1 MAVKFS
7 KSGHRPDYF
16 LLALIFILTV
26 FGLIILA
33 SASSELGRI
42 RFNDSYY
49 YLKHQI
55 FNGLLPGIIGFLA
68 GYFIFYRYY
77 RKPAFLFLLANLVL
91 LGLVFTDLGVKTGGA
106 SRWLAFGPITF
117 QPAELLKLTF
127 IIYLAAW
134 LANPKVDRL
143 KNISTGLLP
152 FFIICGLVA
161 AFLVLQPAISMGVI
175 LLSSGLVVYF
185 VSGARFRHIILAI
198 FVGIIAFGGIIWL
211 TGYRLE
217 RIATFFNPQADP
229 EHSGYQINQ
238 ALITIGSGKLLGLG
252 YGQSTT
258 KVNILPE
265 PIGDSIFAIVGQEL
279 GFIGA
284 ASLVILFALLAF
296 RLLWIAKKHRERF
309 GQLIL
314 VGFAMIII
322 FQSFIN
328 MGAISGLLPL
338 TGVPLP
344 FVSYGGTALAVFLTI
359 AGIAVNI
366 SKYS

>member
-1 MAVKFS
+1 MAVRPS
-7 KSGHRPDYF
+7 KIGHRPDYF

-26 FGLIILA
+26 FGLVILA
-33 SASSELGRI
+33 SASSELGKI
-42 RFNDSYY
+42 KFNDSYY

-55 FNGLLPGIIGFLA
+55 FNGLFPGIVGFLIA
-68 GYFIFYRYY
+68 YFLSYRYY
-77 RKPAFLFLLANLVL
+77 RKPAFLLLLANLIL
-91 LGLVFTDLGVKTGGA
+91 LGLVFTSLGVRAGGA

-143 KNISTGLLP
+143 RNISTGLIP

-161 AFLVLQPAISMGVI
+161 AFLVSQPAISMVVI
-175 LLSSGLVVYF
+175 LLGSGLVIYF
-185 VSGARFRHIILAI
+185 ISGARFSHIILAI
-198 FVGIIAFGGIIWL
+198 VLGIVALGAIIWL

-238 ALITIGSGKLLGLG
+238 ALMTIGSGKLWGLG

-258 KVNILPE
+258 KVNTLPE

-284 ASLVILFALLAF
+284 ASLAILFALLAF
-296 RLLWIAKKHRERF
+296 RLLWIAKKHRDRF

-314 VGFAMIII
+314 AGFATIII
-322 FQSFIN
+322 FQSLMH
-328 MGAISGLLPL
+328 MGAISGLIPL

-344 FVSYGGTALAVFLTI
+344 FVSYGGTALAVFLTMS
-359 AGIAVNI
+359 GIAINI